1 MTFSILIAS
10 NYFLF
15 FVGFL
20 GMISHF
26 LKKYQ
31 ANQLKAEIGA
41 NINPFSACIAYYLHY
56 DTINTVLTCIAYGV
70 TFAALY
76 QAGTTDLFSVFA
88 SGYMADSI
96 FNKAEAKGLTISK

>member
-1 MTFSILIAS
+1 MSFSTLVAS

-31 ANQLKAEIGA
+31 KNQLNATIGT

-56 DTINTVLTCIAYGV
+56 DVINTILTCIAYIV
-70 TFAALY
+70 VFAILY
-76 QAGTTDLFSVFA
+76 QLGTTDLFSVFA
-88 SGYMADSI
+88 SGYMSDSI
-96 FNKAEAKGLTISK
+96 FNKAEVKGIAV

>member
-1 MTFSILIAS
+1 MSFSTLIAS

-15 FVGFL
+15 FIGIL

-31 ANQLKAEIGA
+31 LNQLNVSVGA
-41 NINPFSACIAYYLHY
+41 NTNPLFSLLAYYLHF
-56 DTINTVLTCIAYGV
+56 DVVNTILTCIAYIV
-70 TFAALY
+70 AFFVLL
-76 QAGTTDLFSVFA
+76 QLGTTDLFSVFA

-96 FNKAEAKGLTISK
+96 FNKAEAKGLTTSK